1 MTESGIAELRRLLR
15 TRDDSAMRDEFISPA
30 GTSFGTFIACCEW
43 KLPTKAQ
50 VLADLTPAELRMFL
64 TFVLYAETD
73 K

>member
-15 TRDDSAMRDEFISPA
+15 GKHVLYRRLMD
-30 GTSFGTFIACCEW
+30 ACVRWEIYEYC
-43 KLPTKAQ
+43 PTEHMYN
-50 VLADLTPAELRMFL
+50 LTPAELRMFL